1 VKKFII
7 KVLMIILIV
16 VLLITVY
23 NHLASVSSIKY
34 NGASTADQIN
44 MSFKNAISD
53 KYNCYFLGN
62 SRIYRDINPELFTTV
77 KSYNFAHDNDSYN
90 QMYYKFLYLL
100 DHDEQID
107 YLIIGTDYF
116 QFSFLSDTRNY
127 IYSRLFPE
135 EYLADYE
142 NTSWLESKEAYYTR
156 LWTNKQNAILSCIQ
170 YILKRPEP
178 EKINYQKENGQYVVN
193 GEADPNAR
201 IDRDYSI
208 LDVQYDYFIKIIEL
222 CEKENI
228 QLFVI
233 MPPLWEGETESH
245 SAQERREFNN
255 MINDAL
261 SRTNYRD
268 NYINY
273 SEEMGLSSYQ
283 DFIDVTH
290 LKPAAADTFSQYI
303 NDRVF
308 GETK

>member
-1 VKKFII
+1 
-7 KVLMIILIV
+7 MIFLIV
-16 VLLITVY
+16 VLLIMVY
-23 NHLASVSSIKY
+23 NRLASISSIKY

-44 MSFKNAISD
+44 MSFNNAISE

-62 SRIYRDINPELFTTV
+62 SRIYRDINPELFATV

-90 QMYYKFLYLL
+90 QMYYKLLYLL
-100 DHDEQID
+100 ENNEKID

-127 IYSRLFPE
+127 IYSELFPE
-135 EYLADYE
+135 EYSADYE

-156 LWTNKQNAILSCIQ
+156 LWINKQNAILSCIQ

-178 EKINYQKENGQYVVN
+178 EIVNYQKANGQYVVD
-193 GEADPNAR
+193 GEADPNAI
-201 IDRDYSI
+201 IDRDYTV
-208 LDVQYDYFIKIIEL
+208 LDVQYDYFLRIIEL

-233 MPPLWEGETESH
+233 MPPLWEGEIKTH
-245 SAQERREFNN
+245 SDQERREFNN

-261 SRTNYRD
+261 SETDYRN

-273 SEEMGLSSYQ
+273 SEEMGVSSYQ

-290 LKPAAADTFSQYI
+290 LKPTTADEFSQYI

-308 GETK
+308 GGTK